1 MSIHFKSNYVHS
13 SHNFSTSA
21 FTRNLSRKDQRDWID
36 WPLHGGF
43 LGLWEDFWLPRPAR
57 CHQSPEGEFFVP
69 TSTGLVS
76 SVCCNIHRFLR
87 TTVLT
92 RDILAKLHQFLFSRT
107 TVLTGRCLALLGGL
121 STASTC
127 LALLGG
133 LSTAETS
140 KISRISI
147 PV

>member
-1 MSIHFKSNYVHS
+1 MPAFVAELKWGVA
-13 SHNFSTSA
+13 SA
-21 FTRNLSRKDQRDWID
+21 TDL
-36 WPLHGGF
+36 
-43 LGLWEDFWLPRPAR
+43 E
-57 CHQSPEGEFFVP
+57 EFFVP
-69 TSTGLVS
+69 TSTGLRHLGGVMTSWLVS

-121 STASTC
+121 AVLTSRCLALLGGLSTASVC

-147 PV
+147 PL